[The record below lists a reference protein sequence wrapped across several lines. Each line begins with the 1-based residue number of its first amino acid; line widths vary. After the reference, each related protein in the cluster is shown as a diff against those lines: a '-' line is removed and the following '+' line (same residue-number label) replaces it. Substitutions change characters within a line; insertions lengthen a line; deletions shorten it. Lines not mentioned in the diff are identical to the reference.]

1 MCHMPLPH
9 GAAHPAVTW
18 LEAPFSSPL
27 CWPELRDCHSAVRA
41 ARRLKGSSEHD
52 AGGIMLLARCH
63 CLLSSA
69 GAVPILHKR
78 HCTILL
84 LHLRY
89 PFKTRSNSVKCYS
102 RSWCSS
108 QLVAVLRPACSMRVL
123 WLGSLLQGR
132 PE

>member
-1 MCHMPLPH
+1 MENLAVSNELRLPSHLQRCSRMPGQGAGKHHHPPSRLQPSSLQFCVVLHPPLPH

-52 AGGIMLLARCH
+52 DGVIMLIARCH

-69 GAVPILHKR
+69 GGVPDTAQFFSCISDTH
-78 HCTILL
+78 
-84 LHLRY
+84 
-89 PFKTRSNSVKCYS
+89 
-102 RSWCSS
+102 
-108 QLVAVLRPACSMRVL
+108 
-123 WLGSLLQGR
+123 
-132 PE
+132 